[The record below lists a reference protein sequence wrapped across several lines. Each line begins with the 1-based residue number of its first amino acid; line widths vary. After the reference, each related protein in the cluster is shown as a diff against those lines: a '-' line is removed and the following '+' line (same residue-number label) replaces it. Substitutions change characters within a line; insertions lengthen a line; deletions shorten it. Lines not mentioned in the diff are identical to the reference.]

1 MKALESPLVST
12 AAGGVAFLLTWMLT
26 LQSAA
31 PNIRPAAVAHQAAA
45 APGVP
50 AAPTYPVESWVYYN
64 PEVDQLIKDLKAE
77 RDALTAREQDL
88 KQLAARLTTERS
100 ELDQVADSVKKMQAE
115 IEKRLVE
122 IKADEVPNLKRLA
135 KSYSSMSPA
144 GAAGIFREMEDSA
157 VVKILAVMKD
167 TENGPILEALARQ
180 GPAEATRA
188 AALTE
193 KLRLARV
200 PATKAKP

>member
-1 MKALESPLVST
+1 MKALESPIVST

-31 PNIRPAAVAHQAAA
+31 PNIRPAAITHKAAA

-77 RDALTAREQDL
+77 RDALTAREEDL

-122 IKADEVPNLKRLA
+122 IKADEIPNLKRLA
-135 KSYSSMSPA
+135 KTYSSMSPA
-144 GAAGIFREMEDSA
+144 GAAAILREMEDNA
-157 VVKILAVMKD
+157 VVKILALMKD
-167 TENGPILEALARQ
+167 TENGPILEGMGRQ
-180 GPAEATRA
+180 SPADATRA

>member
-1 MKALESPLVST
+1 MKALESPIVST
-12 AAGGVAFLLTWMLT
+12 AAGGIAFLLTWMLT

-31 PNIRPAAVAHQAAA
+31 PNIRPAAVAHKAAA

-77 RDALTAREQDL
+77 RDALTAREEDL

-122 IKADEVPNLKRLA
+122 IKADEIPNLKRLA
-135 KSYSSMSPA
+135 KTYSSMSPA
-144 GAAGIFREMEDSA
+144 GAAAILREMEDNA
-157 VVKILAVMKD
+157 VVKILALMKD
-167 TENGPILEALARQ
+167 TENGPILEGMGRQ
-180 GPAEATRA
+180 GPADATRA